1 MITLLEKINDGKFS
15 RSKYYDLLEKEK
27 ASLEKRLKW
36 AKEYYKDSSSV
47 LNEILQRENS
57 RFETKRRSYL
67 ERLHKDELRILF
79 EFRKELLKE
88 FEIDLWDE
96 VFLNHSPE
104 TELEVYYL
112 YKKLGNFENTV
123 SEIYAKLNK
132 SNNKA

>member
-36 AKEYYKDSSSV
+36 AKEYYKDSPSV